1 MPEAATCDPAQD
13 VPRGTERKAHMSKY
27 VASHKLTDE
36 ERAALRDPLDVADVA
51 NVLGK
56 SRRWVQ
62 ERSRVGEIPCTRV
75 GNTYRFS
82 KAAILRYA
90 GITGLEA

>member
-1 MPEAATCDPAQD
+1 MRYT
-13 VPRGTERKAHMSKY
+13 
-27 VASHKLTDE
+27 ASHRLTDE

-62 ERSRVGEIPCTRV
+62 CNARTGEIPCARI
-75 GNTYRFS
+75 GSTYRFS
-82 KAAILRYA
+82 KAAIFEYA
-90 GITGLEA
+90 GIAGLEA

>member
-1 MPEAATCDPAQD
+1 MRYT
-13 VPRGTERKAHMSKY
+13 
-27 VASHKLTDE
+27 ASRRLTDE

-62 ERSRVGEIPCTRV
+62 AHSRTGELPCARV

-90 GITGLEA
+90 GIAGLEA